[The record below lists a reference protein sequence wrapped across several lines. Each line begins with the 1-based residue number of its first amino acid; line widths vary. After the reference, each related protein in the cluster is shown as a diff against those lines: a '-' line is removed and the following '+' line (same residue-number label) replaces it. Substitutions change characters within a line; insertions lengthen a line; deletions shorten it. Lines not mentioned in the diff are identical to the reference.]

1 MNAAFHSAGSTA
13 GNAAI
18 NAGVSADCA
27 TQPEVVNW
35 LQQLNRDGYC
45 IVPDLVPRETI
56 MDLDREVAE
65 RFLDTPFSRGDFY
78 GERTKRFGRL
88 LLRAAVAPLLAEH
101 PAILAIAR
109 ALLGSY
115 CDTIQLNV
123 MQAIEIHPRE
133 IAQVPHRDQD
143 MWHGPKGQIEY
154 LLNVM
159 WPLTPFREENGA
171 TVIWPQSHGAAALA
185 EPCDMAGHVAQC
197 DPGDAILFL
206 GSALHAAGANRSSS
220 PRRGIVAGYSLGWL
234 KPYENLW
241 LAYPPEAARH
251 FSPSLAALA
260 GYQQHRPNLG
270 NVDGQCPSRL
280 LAGNPNRPVAAID
293 ALTPEQE
300 ALVAEHAARE
310 RARQDPRCP

>member
-1 MNAAFHSAGSTA
+1 MSAALGTAGKAAVNAAV
-13 GNAAI
+13 
-18 NAGVSADCA
+18 NAGDSADFA
-27 TQPEVVNW
+27 AGPEAASW
-35 LQQLNRDGYC
+35 LEQLNRNGYC
-45 IVPDLVPRETI
+45 IVPGLLPRET
-56 MDLDREVAE
+56 MLDLDREVAE

-88 LLRAAVAPLLAEH
+88 LMRAAVAPLLAEH

-109 ALLGSY
+109 ALLGPY

-123 MQAIEIHPRE
+123 MQAIEIHPGE

-143 MWHGPKGQIEY
+143 MWHGPKGEIEY

-185 EPCDMAGHVAQC
+185 EPYDRAGHVAQC

-206 GSALHAAGANRSSS
+206 GSSLHAAGANRSTA

-251 FSPSLAALA
+251 FSPNLAALA
-260 GYQQHRPNLG
+260 GYRQHRPNLG

-280 LAGNPNRPVAAID
+280 LGGDPGTPVAATD
-293 ALTPEQE
+293 ALMPEQQ
-300 ALVAEHAARE
+300 AMVAQHAARE
-310 RARQDPRCP
+310 RARQGPPLP